1 MLLIKDKKKNKQPHF
16 RQMVPRK
23 FVFQHAEEAFKCPLT
38 KDGLINRRYSASCRD
53 EIATE
58 DVKIKAMTGENYE
71 DKKKAYIGKILQ
83 DTKTAAVAQKQK
95 EVIARGKQIYK
106 LDELVVTEEMRGYV
120 DDINAT
126 ESPPDCKAKY
136 IKLER
141 NLNPIQI
148 YILTQ
153 ICYQKLSSF
162 CDGRCNDAYSALGS
176 STFPKGAA
184 ILDKFKKEKQHVAD
198 QYQTEG
204 YFKYIEFDPLVS
216 AFMLDFWSDGV
227 KNFQIPFNNIEDECD
242 SDDCTHTDPWA
253 AFYEAFTDVQ
263 SEKWYDEEAEGHKK
277 YFQLIPEDPFMFYM
291 FVTDEEN
298 REVLSPQLRSI
309 VDVLCRSPDFDE
321 WQPEKTTKTKESTS
335 TLEVVSGGRSEKTK
349 ESTSTLEVVSGG
361 RSEKRDIEYPDY
373 DDERKEIELQ
383 EENSLKPLPYGKF
396 KNGGTAPLDLS
407 QGVKISDQGKS
418 LFLTLVGSIIVR
430 SAYDIHFDS
439 LKLDMNKFN
448 ESLKELDRDDNDY
461 EQNKNRVWAEL
472 FLQAYEWAC
481 ETQENHFKTYK
492 EWIPYSL
499 SEWGA
504 NGGIFPEILHHE
516 LQSLSHL
523 NVRLYG
529 TRPVVCACPQGYETY
544 YGAKL
549 TMVTKKR
556 PGLNVGDNV
565 GYGAFFTS
573 SGKTIAPG
581 RGVILKKDGEKI
593 LLNIGTYWIPNK
605 IWVRARLVFSSHAN
619 TTGICTKTLD
629 DLLDVMETD
638 EEKNNPWYIKW
649 VGTYEQAARRIVAFK
664 KKQAEMY
671 DNNDPN
677 YSFVSYYTNL
687 ILMNLDYWVKRLFN
701 ICNVKVDESG
711 DENKPVS
718 EEEAKFWGG
727 VFDEIEAKWVGLGAG
742 AGAVGAVGA
751 VTAGAF
757 VLGTGGLG
765 AVGIAGAAAA
775 GALVGGLVGVGG
787 KELLGKVY
795 TAIKAGGMILYKLFT
810 MVLQMPFIQELILDM
825 VTDYKDKIC
834 RKMAIAEN
842 RVKIRRTDGK
852 GDVKQFNDQSGA
864 WESLSPD
871 EKLAHAKAIADESS
885 KKTTGMINKFTAAIQ
900 SLSGAEGDGIVN
912 RAAGAVSM
920 NQESSPIKKVFKLLY
935 KIPGVEKM
943 LTFLHV
949 TPDNLTAMLTVALT
963 KTCARTWNSLVNL
976 NSGMGR
982 IMRLY
987 DSIAGDGGCLDDS
1000 GNLVITDGGTMSKGG
1015 QYCSYAFE
1023 QALHNIPYYAMMV
1036 LNALHKDKW
1045 NIELAKPVVSG
1056 DKETYTLSTTTTRGE
1071 YVIGHDDQVK
1081 KTKAAGG
1088 KIFRN
1093 KQNENG
1099 DNLECIGC
1107 GTEYPW
1113 LTQYNL
1119 QLQNLIDKQTLPCGH
1134 EAHKK
1139 QDDGGN
1145 WDINKKTIVK
1155 FYESQLN
1162 QFNTYQHQQKNRAKS
1177 SIGPA
1182 FGSPEFDQT
1191 RAKEYALKEGFQDKV
1206 VQESYYVAS
1215 QMTDKEK
1222 AALKK
1227 IELEAAKGWTAWQ
1240 ITGLVLAA
1248 AVGVAVVVAAGG
1260 PVAALAGAKALAAAA
1275 ASTVA
1280 KNAGELKE
1288 TVVEHAGK
1296 LKDAATKGAKY
1307 VYQNGAKVLEKGYDL
1322 ANKVKDSYLGKLAIE
1337 GGKKGLQVGIDMGKN
1352 ALTKV
1357 IGDTMKQIISK
1368 PDAAM
1373 ALLFTGGTIL
1383 MGLVSQAM
1391 DAINHFGD
1399 KYKCMPMTKLFA
1411 EQPVWDAI
1419 FRKKMALKIDEFIG
1433 VMGSDA
1439 TKQGQHTKALQAGP
1453 VLDLAFDLVIRIKLA
1468 LQKCVGFAAFFDDDM
1483 FWQFIDLEGTA
1494 EFFEQYAEPEC
1505 FMKKLE

>member
-120 DDINAT
+120 DQINAT
-126 ESPPDCKAKY
+126 ESPLDCKDVYDEA
-136 IKLER
+136 LDD
-141 NLNPIQI
+141 LNPIQK
-148 YILTQ
+148 YILCMV
-153 ICYQKLSSF
+153 CYAKLDGF
-162 CDGRCNDAYSALGS
+162 CVDGRCSDGIVAH
-176 STFPKGAA
+176 TFPKGAA
-184 ILDKFKKEKQHVAD
+184 ILSEFTQQKMALFDK
-198 QYQTEG
+198 YQVDNNE
-204 YFKYIEFDPLVS
+204 YFKEEEFDPLVS

-227 KNFQIPFNNIEDECD
+227 KNFQIPFNNIEDEYD
-242 SDDCTHTDPWA
+242 PEDEDPVHTDPWA

-321 WQPEKTTKTKESTS
+321 WQPEATTKTKEKKS
-335 TLEVVSGGRSEKTK
+335 TLRVIKGGRLK
-349 ESTSTLEVVSGG
+349 
-361 RSEKRDIEYPDY
+361 KRDIKYPDY

-573 SGKTIAPG
+573 GKTIAPG

-629 DLLDVMETD
+629 DLLDVMEND

-775 GALVGGLVGVGG
+775 GALVGGLVGAGG

-864 WESLSPD
+864 WESLNED
-871 EKLAHAKAIADESS
+871 EKLAHAKAMADESS

-912 RAAGAVSM
+912 RAAGAISL

-943 LTFLHV
+943 LTYLHV

-1000 GNLVITDGGTMSKGG
+1000 GNLVLTDGGTMSKGG

-1036 LNALHKDKW
+1036 LNALHKDKKT
-1045 NIELAKPVVSG
+1045 IELDPPVVSG
-1056 DKETYTLSTTTTRGE
+1056 DKETYILKS
-1071 YVIGHDDQVK
+1071 K
-1081 KTKAAGG
+1081 GG
-1088 KIFRN
+1088 
-1093 KQNENG
+1093 
-1099 DNLECIGC
+1099 LVS
-1107 GTEYPW
+1107 TEYPW

-1139 QDDGGN
+1139 QDDDKWAKHKRTFIDFYQKQLEQFMMTQLRRENGSVGDGSISGN
-1145 WDINKKTIVK
+1145 
-1155 FYESQLN
+1155 SQ
-1162 QFNTYQHQQKNRAKS
+1162 A
-1177 SIGPA
+1177 
-1182 FGSPEFDQT
+1182 
-1191 RAKEYALKEGFQDKV
+1191 ALKRKFQADV
-1206 VQESYYVAS
+1206 GDRSGYVPPSMGNA
-1215 QMTDKEK
+1215 EK
-1222 AALKK
+1222 DALKK
-1227 IELEAAKGWTAWQ
+1227 IELEAAKGWSAWQ

-1260 PVAALAGAKALAAAA
+1260 PVAALAGAKALAGAA
-1275 ASTVA
+1275 ASTIASNTAVV
-1280 KNAGELKE
+1280 KDKFVENAGKF
-1288 TVVEHAGK
+1288 
-1296 LKDAATKGAKY
+1296 KDAATKGAKY
-1307 VYQNGAKVLEKGYDL
+1307 VYQNGAKVLAKGYEL
-1322 ANKVKDSYLGKLAIE
+1322 ANTVKDSYLGQMAIE
-1337 GGKKGLQVGIDMGKN
+1337 GGKKGLEAGFNMAKQGLNEAIDTAIRNPKA
-1352 ALTKV
+1352 ALPF
-1357 IGDTMKQIISK
+1357 IY
-1368 PDAAM
+1368 
-1373 ALLFTGGTIL
+1373 LGGTIL
-1383 MGLVSQAM
+1383 MGLADQAL
-1391 DAINHFGD
+1391 AAVGHFGD

-1494 EFFEQYAEPEC
+1494 KFFEQYAEPEC

>member
-1 MLLIKDKKKNKQPHF
+1 
-16 RQMVPRK
+16 MVMREY
-23 FVFQHAEEAFKCPLT
+23 VFQHAEKDFKCPIT

-58 DVKIKAMTGENYE
+58 DVKIKAMTGKNYE

-83 DTKTAAVAQKQK
+83 DTKTAAVVQKQK
-95 EVIARGKQIYK
+95 EVIARGKQIYE
-106 LDELVVTEEMRGYV
+106 LDELVNTEEMREYV
-120 DDINAT
+120 DEINAT
-126 ESPPDCKAKY
+126 ENPPECRDIY
-136 IKLER
+136 ER
-141 NLNPIQI
+141 MRQLNRIQRF
-148 YILTQ
+148 ILTQ
-153 ICYQKLSSF
+153 ICYQKLDSF
-162 CDGRCNDAYSALGS
+162 CDGRCNDAYTALGS
-176 STFPKGAA
+176 STFPEGAA
-184 ILDKFKKEKQHVAD
+184 ILEEFKKTWNAIHDK
-198 QYQTEG
+198 YQTEG
-204 YFKYIEFDPLVS
+204 YFKDIEFDPLVS
-216 AFMLDFWSDGV
+216 AFMLDFLSDDV
-227 KNFQIPFNNIEDECD
+227 KNFNIPFNNIEDKYD
-242 SDDCTHTDPWA
+242 SEKEDSVHTDPWA

-291 FVTDEEN
+291 FISDEEN

-309 VDVLCRSPDFDE
+309 VDVLCKSPDFDE
-321 WQPEKTTKTKESTS
+321 WQPEATKKTKGKKTTLKVIK
-335 TLEVVSGGRSEKTK
+335 GGRTDKS
-349 ESTSTLEVVSGG
+349 
-361 RSEKRDIEYPDY
+361 DIEYPDY
-373 DDERKEIELQ
+373 DEDTKEIEL
-383 EENSLKPLPYGKF
+383 EGENSLKPLPYGKF
-396 KNGGTAPLDLS
+396 KKGGTAPLDLS
-407 QGVKISDQGKS
+407 QGVKISGSGKS
-418 LFLTLVGSIIVR
+418 LFLTLLGSIIVR
-430 SAYDIHFDS
+430 SAYDIQFDS
-439 LKLDMNKFN
+439 LKLDMTKFN
-448 ESLKELDRDDNDY
+448 ESLNELDKDDDDY
-461 EQNKNRVWAEL
+461 KENKNRVWAEL

-544 YGAKL
+544 YGAQL
-549 TMVTKKR
+549 WAVNKKR

-565 GYGAFFTS
+565 GYDAL
-573 SGKTIAPG
+573 TIKGEKIPPG
-581 RGVILKKDGEKI
+581 RGVIIKKEGDRI
-593 LLNIGTYWIPNK
+593 LLNIGTYWTPEY
-605 IWVRARLVFSSHAN
+605 IWLPARNVFSGHAN
-619 TTGICTKTLD
+619 TTGICTKMLD

-638 EEKNNPWYIKW
+638 EEKNNPWYIRW
-649 VGTYEQAARRIVAFK
+649 VGTYEQAARRIEAYK

-687 ILMNLDYWVKRLFN
+687 ILMNLDYWVKRIFN

-711 DENKPVS
+711 DENKPIS
-718 EEEAKFWGG
+718 DKEAKFWGG
-727 VFDEIEAKWVGLGAG
+727 VFDDIEAKWVALGAG
-742 AGAVGAVGA
+742 AGAVGAIGA

-765 AVGIAGAAAA
+765 AGVLAGVAA
-775 GALVGGLVGVGG
+775 GGALAGSLVGAKG

-795 TAIKAGGMILYKLFT
+795 TAIKAGGMLLYKLFI
-810 MVLQMPFIQELILDM
+810 MVLQMPFVQELILDM
-825 VTDYKDKIC
+825 VTEYKDKMC

-864 WESLSPD
+864 WESLSPS
-871 EKLAHAKAIADESS
+871 EKLDHAKAIADESS
-885 KKTTGMINKFTAAIQ
+885 KKTSGMINKFTAAIQ

-912 RAAGAVSM
+912 RAAGVISM
-920 NQESSPIKKVFKLLY
+920 NQEDSPIKKVFNLMY
-935 KIPGVEKM
+935 KIPGVEKI
-943 LTFLHV
+943 LTAINV
-949 TPDNLTAMLTVALT
+949 TPDKLTGLLSVALT
-963 KTCARTWNSLVNL
+963 KTCARTWNSLINL

-987 DSIAGDGGCLDDS
+987 DAIAGDGGCLDDS

-1036 LNALHKDKW
+1036 LNALHKNGS

-1056 DKETYTLSTTTTRGE
+1056 GKETCTLKS
-1071 YVIGHDDQVK
+1071 
-1081 KTKAAGG
+1081 
-1088 KIFRN
+1088 
-1093 KQNENG
+1093 NG
-1099 DNLECIGC
+1099 SGL
-1107 GTEYPW
+1107 TVEYPW
-1113 LTQYNL
+1113 LIQYNL

-1139 QDDGGN
+1139 QDDGN
-1145 WDINKKTIVK
+1145 WAEHKKMIVD
-1155 FYESQLN
+1155 FYERQKI
-1162 QFNTYQHQQKNRAKS
+1162 QFDAYQHKQKTRATGT
-1177 SIGPA
+1177 IGPA
-1182 FGSPEFDQT
+1182 FGSPEYDQT
-1191 RAKEYALKEGFQDKV
+1191 RAEDYKFKEEFQDKV

-1215 QMTDKEK
+1215 PMTDKEK
-1222 AALKK
+1222 TSLKRIK
-1227 IELEAAKGWTAWQ
+1227 EEAAKGWSAWQ

-1260 PVAALAGAKALAAAA
+1260 PVAALAGAKALAGAA
-1275 ASTVA
+1275 ASTIASHAGAA
-1280 KNAGELKE
+1280 KDVVVENAGKF
-1288 TVVEHAGK
+1288 
-1296 LKDAATKGAKY
+1296 KDAATKGAKY

-1322 ANKVKDSYLGKLAIE
+1322 ANKVKDSYIGQQVLKGV
-1337 GGKKGLQVGIDMGKN
+1337 KKGVEKGVEIGYDMAKHGLNEAFKQVIANPKA
-1352 ALTKV
+1352 ALPF
-1357 IGDTMKQIISK
+1357 IYM
-1368 PDAAM
+1368 
-1373 ALLFTGGTIL
+1373 GGTIL
-1383 MGLVSQAM
+1383 MGTFQQALAAVS
-1391 DAINHFGD
+1391 HFGD

-1411 EQPVWDAI
+1411 EQPTWDAI

-1439 TKQGQHTKALQAGP
+1439 TKQGQHTKALQTGP
-1453 VLDLAFDLVIRIKLA
+1453 VLDLRFDLVIRIKLA

-1505 FMKKLE
+1505 FMKKLN

>member
-1 MLLIKDKKKNKQPHF
+1 MSLIKDKKKNKQPHF
-16 RQMVPRK
+16 RQMVPRE

-58 DVKIKAMTGENYE
+58 DVKIKAMTGKNYE

-95 EVIARGKQIYK
+95 EVIARGKQIYE
-106 LDELVVTEEMRGYV
+106 LDKIVATEKMRGYV
-120 DDINAT
+120 NEINAT
-126 ESPPDCKAKY
+126 ASPPDCKAKY
-136 IKLER
+136 NKLMFDIK
-141 NLNPIQI
+141 PIQRF
-148 YILTQ
+148 ILTQ

-162 CDGRCNDAYSALGS
+162 CDGRCNDAYSTMGS
-176 STFPKGAA
+176 STFPEGAA
-184 ILDKFKKEKQHVAD
+184 ILDKFKEEKKALAD
-198 QYQTEG
+198 QYQKKG
-204 YFKYIEFDPLVS
+204 YFKDIEFDPLVS

-242 SDDCTHTDPWA
+242 SDDEDCTHTDPWA

-309 VDVLCRSPDFDE
+309 ADVLCRSPDFDE
-321 WQPEKTTKTKESTS
+321 WQTENTTKVSKS
-335 TLEVVSGGRSEKTK
+335 TLKVVSGGRSD
-349 ESTSTLEVVSGG
+349 
-361 RSEKRDIEYPDY
+361 KRDIEYPDY
-373 DDERKEIELQ
+373 DDATNKIELQ
-383 EENSLKPLPYGKF
+383 EENSLKPLPYGKG
-396 KNGGTAPLDLS
+396 KKGGTAPLDLS
-407 QGVKISDQGKS
+407 QGVKFSDHGKS
-418 LFLTLVGSIIVR
+418 LFITLVGSIIVR

-529 TRPVVCACPQGYETY
+529 TRPVVCACPKGYETY

-565 GYGAFFTS
+565 GYGALTS
-573 SGKTIAPG
+573 KKSGEHIAPG
-581 RGVILKKDGEKI
+581 RGVILKKEGDRI
-593 LLNIGTYWIPNK
+593 QLNIGTYWKSKK
-605 IWVRARLVFSSHAN
+605 IWLPARIVFSSHAN

-775 GALVGGLVGVGG
+775 GALVGGLVGAGG

-864 WESLSPD
+864 WESLSQN
-871 EKLAHAKAIADESS
+871 EKLAHAKAMADESS

-912 RAAGAVSM
+912 RAAGAISL

-943 LTFLHV
+943 LTYLHV

-1000 GNLVITDGGTMSKGG
+1000 GNLVLTDGGTMSKGG

-1036 LNALHKDKW
+1036 LNALHKDEKY
-1045 NIELAKPVVSG
+1045 IELAKPVVSG
-1056 DKETYTLSTTTTRGE
+1056 DKETYILKS
-1071 YVIGHDDQVK
+1071 K
-1081 KTKAAGG
+1081 GG
-1088 KIFRN
+1088 
-1093 KQNENG
+1093 
-1099 DNLECIGC
+1099 LVS
-1107 GTEYPW
+1107 TEYPW

-1139 QDDGGN
+1139 QDDEKWAN
-1145 WDINKKTIVK
+1145 HKKTIVK
-1155 FYESQLN
+1155 FYELQKE
-1162 QFNTYQHQQKNRAKS
+1162 QFNTYQHQQKYRAKPN
-1177 SIGPA
+1177 IGPA
-1182 FGSPEFDQT
+1182 FGVAKFDQS
-1191 RAKEYALKEGFQDKV
+1191 RAEDYKFKEEFQDKV
-1206 VQESYYVAS
+1206 VQGSYYVARP
-1215 QMTDKEK
+1215 MGDTEEK
-1222 AALKK
+1222 SMAK
-1227 IELEAAKGWTAWQ
+1227 IEEETAKGWTAWQ

-1248 AVGVAVVVAAGG
+1248 AVGVAVVVAVGG
-1260 PVAALAGAKALAAAA
+1260 PVAALAGAKALATAA

-1280 KNAGELKE
+1280 SKAAAVKD
-1288 TVVEHAGK
+1288 TIVENAGK
-1296 LKDAATKGAKY
+1296 LTSVAKEGANYAYEK
-1307 VYQNGAKVLEKGYDL
+1307 GAKVLKQGYEL
-1322 ANKVKDSYLGKLAIE
+1322 ANTVKDSYLGQMAIE
-1337 GGKKGLQVGIDMGKN
+1337 GVKKGVDVGLKGVKHQLTTVINDAIKN
-1352 ALTKV
+1352 
-1357 IGDTMKQIISK
+1357 
-1368 PDAAM
+1368 PE
-1373 ALLFTGGTIL
+1373 ALLPFIFTGGTIL
-1383 MGLVSQAM
+1383 MGLASQAL
-1391 DAINHFGD
+1391 DVVNHFGD

-1433 VMGSDA
+1433 VMGFDA

>member
-106 LDELVVTEEMRGYV
+106 LDSLVVTEEMRGYV

-204 YFKYIEFDPLVS
+204 YFKEEEFDPLVS

-227 KNFQIPFNNIEDECD
+227 KNFQIPFNNIEDKCD
-242 SDDCTHTDPWA
+242 SDDDDCTHTDPWA

-321 WQPEKTTKTKESTS
+321 WQPEKTTKTKESKS
-335 TLEVVSGGRSEKTK
+335 TLK
-349 ESTSTLEVVSGG
+349 VVSGG

-573 SGKTIAPG
+573 GKTIAPG

-775 GALVGGLVGVGG
+775 GALVGGLVGAGG

-912 RAAGAVSM
+912 RAAGAISL

-943 LTFLHV
+943 LTYLHV

-1000 GNLVITDGGTMSKGG
+1000 GNLVLTDGGTMSKGG

-1036 LNALHKDKW
+1036 LNALHKDKKF
-1045 NIELAKPVVSG
+1045 IELDPPVVSG
-1056 DKETYTLSTTTTRGE
+1056 DKETYILKS
-1071 YVIGHDDQVK
+1071 K
-1081 KTKAAGG
+1081 GG
-1088 KIFRN
+1088 
-1093 KQNENG
+1093 
-1099 DNLECIGC
+1099 LVS
-1107 GTEYPW
+1107 TEYPW

-1139 QDDGGN
+1139 QDNNN
-1145 WDINKKTIVK
+1145 WDIHKKTIRD
-1155 FYESQLN
+1155 FYQSQLD
-1162 QFNTYQHQQKNRAKS
+1162 QFNEDQYEKRKQEQKT
-1177 SIGPA
+1177 IGPGYGVA
-1182 FGSPEFDQT
+1182 NFDQMANVQSQKFKT
-1191 RAKEYALKEGFQDKV
+1191 EVSDK
-1206 VQESYYVAS
+1206 SGYVPPL
-1215 QMTDKEK
+1215 MGKTEEK
-1222 AALKK
+1222 SMEK
-1227 IELEAAKGWTAWQ
+1227 IEEEAAKGWTAWQ

-1260 PVAALAGAKALAAAA
+1260 PVAALAGAKALATAA

-1280 KNAGELKE
+1280 SNAAAAKDTIVENAGKF
-1288 TVVEHAGK
+1288 
-1296 LKDAATKGAKY
+1296 KDAATKGAKY

-1322 ANKVKDSYLGKLAIE
+1322 ANTVKDSYLGQQAIGLGKAGLE
-1337 GGKKGLQVGIDMGKN
+1337 AGFNIAKKGLTDAIDKAIKN
-1352 ALTKV
+1352 PK
-1357 IGDTMKQIISK
+1357 
-1368 PDAAM
+1368 AAM
-1373 ALLFTGGTIL
+1373 ALIFTGGTIL
-1383 MGLVSQAM
+1383 MGLADQAL
-1391 DAINHFGD
+1391 AAVGHFGD

-1494 EFFEQYAEPEC
+1494 KFFEQYAEPEC